1 MEPRKGAIGNDCFR
15 DKEVIK
21 ANFNPATRVVE
32 GVAQALLVKL
42 LPVCFG

>member
-21 ANFNPATRVVE
+21 ANINPAARI
-32 GVAQALLVKL
+32 VAKVLRE
-42 LPVCFG
+42 PCS